1 MSESRPESTRPRH
14 FDPRWEQVYA
24 ASRGRHL
31 NRYPFGELASVFFRS
46 LRLLATGAAEPGGR
60 RVLELGCGAGNNLAL
75 PLNEG
80 MGAFGVDGS
89 ASAIGICRGRYRE
102 GEHQPSLCVA
112 DFCYLPYAQESFD
125 LVIDRESVCSN
136 DSAGI
141 ERVFAEV
148 ARVLKPGGLYLSFMY
163 SLEDGHRLQA
173 LAEPG
178 LAVEIE
184 PGTFSEFREGT
195 FAGTGRIHFFSREE
209 IEGLCRGRL
218 EILALSH
225 SRTDQLL
232 PEARNLH
239 AEYILVA
246 RK

>member
-1 MSESRPESTRPRH
+1 MAYDTAQRH
-14 FDPRWEQVYA
+14 FDPRWERIYA
-24 ASRGRHL
+24 TSEGQHL
-31 NRYPFGELASVFFRS
+31 NRYPFGDLVSVFFRC
-46 LRLLATGAAEPGGR
+46 LRHLDSGTASADAM
-60 RVLELGCGAGNNLAL
+60 RVLELGCGAGNNLMM

-80 MGAFGVDGS
+80 MGSFGVDGS
-89 ASAIGICRGRYRE
+89 ISAIRISRDRCRDAPAVPR
-102 GEHQPSLCVA
+102 LCVA

-209 IEGLCRGRL
+209 IEELCRGRL
-218 EILALSH
+218 EILGLSH

-232 PEARNLH
+232 PEGRNLR